1 MEVGAQLKGIDGN
14 TSFSTLKE
22 VDNLLSTLKIN
33 ANHDLK
39 FHRLKVQSKPAVNDV
54 IVIASSTDDESTNIK
69 TDEIDVIDI
78 DSSTD
83 ENNVINLSS
92 TTDDE
97 S

>member
-1 MEVGAQLKGIDGN
+1 M
-14 TSFSTLKE
+14 
-22 VDNLLSTLKIN
+22 
-33 ANHDLK
+33 
-39 FHRLKVQSKPAVNDV
+39 NDV

-83 ENNVINLSS
+83 ENSVIDLRS